1 MATSKALSEQSKKS
15 GITPEQVRSALD
27 KVIENGAIKSDRHKR
42 FLSYIIEESLA
53 GRGDHIKAYTIA
65 TEVLDRGDDF
75 DASSDP
81 IVRVE
86 AGRLRR
92 ALEHYYL
99 TAGINDLL
107 KITIPKGG
115 YLPNFDTHIGDK
127 SQDSIRP
134 EITPLTPP
142 SHSEPA
148 LLVMPFDYQGNGD
161 TYEYFADGLCE
172 EIVIA
177 LSHHKELRIISG
189 DTSNIVQDDKRDLIH
204 ICQKLHTRFA
214 LTGTVRVNDS
224 VLRVS
229 FQLHDATSGAQ
240 VMGRS
245 YEYPNNQRNLFVI
258 QDDITRQVVLNTA
271 DIYDGAIPRTITSE
285 WQQVHNAPSSYDA
298 LLRFHFYNSC
308 FSAEAYHEAMKA
320 VEVAIEND
328 KNNARIWAALAE
340 LTGDGYA
347 HGLTDIERDTAISKA
362 FKAARHAIS
371 LDRTHDYAYW
381 TLAVTAI
388 EAGDKDT
395 AISAAESLLKL
406 NPPPST
412 CALAGWCLA
421 LAGQWERGLEIL
433 NENMKVLQLYP
444 GWLHHAPFLNYYRQ
458 GKYQDALNEAMKMNV
473 PVLVWDPVERAAAL
487 GQLGKTELAKAAVQ
501 EITSLYPDFTS
512 NPRRYLDCFVMQD
525 ELVDHLIE
533 GLIKAGC
540 PISS

>member
-1 MATSKALSEQSKKS
+1 
-15 GITPEQVRSALD
+15 
-27 KVIENGAIKSDRHKR
+27 
-42 FLSYIIEESLA
+42 
-53 GRGDHIKAYTIA
+53 
-65 TEVLDRGDDF
+65 
-75 DASSDP
+75 
-81 IVRVE
+81 
-86 AGRLRR
+86 
-92 ALEHYYL
+92 
-99 TAGINDLL
+99 
-107 KITIPKGG
+107 
-115 YLPNFDTHIGDK
+115 
-127 SQDSIRP
+127 
-134 EITPLTPP
+134 
-142 SHSEPA
+142 
-148 LLVMPFDYQGNGD
+148 MPFDYQGNEE
-161 TYEYFADGLCE
+161 TYEYFAGGLCE

-189 DTSNIVQDDKRDLIH
+189 DTSNIAQDGKRDLIH

-245 YEYPNNQRNLFVI
+245 YEYPNNPRNLFVI
-258 QDDITRQVVLNTA
+258 QDDITRQVVLNTT
-271 DIYDGAIPRTITSE
+271 DIYDGAIPRMITSE
-285 WQQVHNAPSSYDA
+285 WQQRHNTPSSYDA
-298 LLRFHFYNSC
+298 LLRLHFYNSC
-308 FSAEAYHEAMKA
+308 FSTEAYHEAIKA
-320 VEVAIEND
+320 VEVAIGKD

-347 HGLTDIERDTAISKA
+347 HGFTDIERDTAISKA
-362 FKAARHAIS
+362 LKAARHAIS
-371 LDRTHDYAYW
+371 LDRTDDYAYW
-381 TLAVTAI
+381 VLSVIAV
-388 EAGDKDT
+388 EARDKDT
-395 AISAAESLLKL
+395 TISAAESLLKL

-433 NENMKVLQLYP
+433 HENMKILQLYP

-487 GQLGKTELAKAAVQ
+487 GQLGKTELAKTAVQ
-501 EITSLYPDFTS
+501 EITSLYPDFAS
-512 NPRRYLDCFVMQD
+512 NPRRYLDCFIMQD

-540 PISS
+540 PIASNI